1 MTKSTKEIRD
11 AAEQTYRWQK
21 KIEKQLCGR
30 TIVSVRYMTPQ
41 EAESSYWCYQPILLI
56 LDDGTAICPMSD
68 DEGNEAG
75 SIACMGDNVEVETI
89 PVMREKLWVPDHKD
103 SQI

>member
-21 KIEKQLCGR
+21 KIEKQLCGKK
-30 TIVSVRYMTPQ
+30 IVAVRYMTPQ
-41 EAESSYWCYQPILLI
+41 EAESSYWTYQPILLI

-68 DEGNEAG
+68 DEGNESG
-75 SIACMGDNVEVETI
+75 SLSVFQGTSKTEPVMDTI
-89 PVMREKLWVPDHKD
+89 PVMRER
-103 SQI
+103 I

>member
-1 MTKSTKEIRD
+1 MPKTTKEIRD

-68 DEGNEAG
+68 DEGNEGGALSVFQG
-75 SIACMGDNVEVETI
+75 TSKTEPVLETI
-89 PVMREKLWVPDHKD
+89 PVMRERV
-103 SQI
+103 

>member
-1 MTKSTKEIRD
+1 MPKTKSTKEIREN
-11 AAEQTYRWQK
+11 AEQVYRWQK

-30 TIVSVRYMTPQ
+30 TIVAVRYMTPQ

-89 PVMREKLWVPDHKD
+89 PVMRER
-103 SQI
+103 I

>member
-1 MTKSTKEIRD
+1 MPKTTKEIRES
-11 AAEQTYRWQK
+11 AEQTYRWQK

-30 TIVSVRYMTPQ
+30 TIVSVRYMPPQ

-89 PVMREKLWVPDHKD
+89 PVMREKL
-103 SQI
+103 

>member
-1 MTKSTKEIRD
+1 MPKTKSTKEIRD

-41 EAESSYWCYQPILLI
+41 EAKSSGWYYQPILLI
-56 LDDGTAICPMSD
+56 LDDGTALCPMSD
-68 DEGNEAG
+68 DEGNEA
-75 SIACMGDNVEVETI
+75 SALCVLNNEELSTI
-89 PVMREKLWVPDHKD
+89 PVMRERL
-103 SQI
+103 

>member
-41 EAESSYWCYQPILLI
+41 EAKSSYWCYQPILLI

-89 PVMREKLWVPDHKD
+89 PVMRERL
-103 SQI
+103 